1 MNAYLTRKSD
11 VAAVSWLTALFFC
24 VSLLFS
30 AAGHAASLTGINV
43 NNNGSQGTLQL
54 SFDGKPQ
61 YKLFPLH
68 DPERLVID
76 IRQPQKI
83 TGLPINLNNGLI
95 KVVRESCAGCSA
107 SAHRAGAGG

>member
-1 MNAYLTRKSD
+1 MAD
-11 VAAVSWLTALFFC
+11 GAVFLREPAVQCS
-24 VSLLFS
+24 
-30 AAGHAASLTGINV
+30 GHAASLTGINV